1 VAFGAAKREF
11 AAALGVEL
19 RDGDDD
25 DGFEESIIAE
35 FPGLVVNLYGVLAGQ
50 VTLEGG
56 QAWFDATQRYGKA
69 LPTE

>member
-25 DGFEESIIAE
+25 DGFEESIIDE
-35 FPGLVVNLYGVLAGQ
+35 LPGLVVNLYRVLAGK
-50 VTLEGG
+50 
-56 QAWFDATQRYGKA
+56 F
-69 LPTE
+69 